1 MWLFNLFQKGSKA
14 NKGIF
19 VKKNEYKR
27 NLTLQKKMSIKTI
40 QQLENSLNGQVDRL
54 NLEFFFYTNNQQK
67 AEKLQEA
74 LLSIGYFSKIQKV
87 SNEESVHL
95 ITGWSSKILL
105 SRNVILAWVTEMCEI
120 GFRNDCDFDGWGA
133 SGEENLGLETK

>member
-54 NLEFFFYTNNQQK
+54 NLEFFFIQITNKKQRNYK
-67 AEKLQEA
+67 RLCFRSATFLKFKKLA
-74 LLSIGYFSKIQKV
+74 MKRAFI
-87 SNEESVHL
+87 
-95 ITGWSSKILL
+95 
-105 SRNVILAWVTEMCEI
+105 
-120 GFRNDCDFDGWGA
+120 
-133 SGEENLGLETK
+133 